1 MIQIEGL
8 RKAFGQT
15 SVLNGVSISLH
26 AGELVTLLGP
36 SGCGKTT
43 LLRAIA
49 GFDAPDSGDIRVKG
63 LSVLGRPP
71 HARNVGMV
79 FQSYAIFPHLTVE
92 ENVAY
97 GLKARRVS
105 DAERARRVE
114 RALARVKLEALA
126 QRMPSQLSGGQKQR
140 VGLARAIVIEPE
152 LLLMDEPLSNLDA
165 KLRVEMR
172 DEIRMLQTEL
182 GMTTLYVTH
191 DQEEALAVSDRVAVM
206 QGGHMLQI
214 AAPEDLYDEPAHA
227 FVMDFVGGCQ
237 WIQVSADRKV
247 GLRAD
252 DLELSARGDW
262 PGWDGLRLV
271 HRSFL
276 GPRQRLLVKGE
287 HLELTI
293 DLPAQA
299 RIPSVGQ
306 ALSVRYD
313 PRRARHFH
321 PESGWRLPE
330 VS

>member
-1 MIQIEGL
+1 MVEIEGL
-8 RKAFGQT
+8 KKAFGQT
-15 SVLNGVSISLH
+15 LVLNGVSLSLH

-49 GFDAPDSGDIRVKG
+49 GFDSPDAGEIRVKG
-63 LSVLGRPP
+63 QSVLGRAP

-79 FQSYAIFPHLTVE
+79 FQSYAVFPHLSVSD
-92 ENVAY
+92 NVAY
-97 GLKARRVS
+97 GLKARRVAQ
-105 DAERARRVE
+105 AERERRVE

-126 QRMPSQLSGGQKQR
+126 HRMPSQLSGGQKQR

-206 QGGHMLQI
+206 QGGHLLQI
-214 AAPEDLYDEPAHA
+214 ATPEVLYEEPAHA

-237 WIQVSADRKV
+237 WVEATAEARTA
-247 GLRAD
+247 LRAD
-252 DLELSARGDW
+252 DLILSDRGDW

-271 HRSFL
+271 HRAFL
-276 GPRQRLLVKGE
+276 GPRQRLLVRRDG
-287 HLELTI
+287 LELTL
-293 DLPAQA
+293 DLPAQHPA
-299 RIPSVGQ
+299 PGVGEP
-306 ALSVRYD
+306 LSVRYD
-313 PRRARHFH
+313 PSRARHFH
-321 PESGWRLPE
+321 PESGWRLSG
-330 VS
+330 V